1 MEVSR
6 AIDLIDDKMCWGRGT
21 FSAHHMPERDEYWQA
36 GKLAID
42 ALKEQDKYRWIPVA
56 ESQPTETG
64 LYLVTENAVVERKW
78 TIRMR
83 IAKCEVSKLHDGR
96 VDVCWRGYGG
106 HVLAWRPLPELFQ
119 VEEE

>member
-6 AIDLIDDKMCWGRGT
+6 AIDLIDDKMRWGRGT

-36 GKLAID
+36 GEMAID

>member
-1 MEVSR
+1 MEVGR

-21 FSAHHMPERDEYWQA
+21 FSVHHMPEYDEYWQA
-36 GKLAID
+36 GEMAIE
-42 ALKEQDKYRWIPVA
+42 ALKERDKYRWIPVA

-83 IAKCEVSKLHDGR
+83 IAKCEISKLHDGR

-106 HVLAWRPLPELFQ
+106 HVLAWRHLPELFQ